1 MWRLTACLFLMLLLN
16 GPNPQCEFIT
26 QRIVHC
32 LQVLCRH
39 VCFAALQFVTTPSDM
54 IIAPG
59 SEHILRCTVTPP
71 TTNLI
76 VWYQDDV
83 EVNLS
88 GGRVTTRHGGTEL
101 VITGV
106 QRSDSGRYTCEA
118 SSSEGSLRSLG
129 ATIQVACK

>member
-1 MWRLTACLFLMLLLN
+1 MGPTLNVSLL
-16 GPNPQCEFIT
+16 
-26 QRIVHC
+26 HS
-32 LQVLCRH
+32 VLSTVYKYC
-39 VCFAALQFVTTPSDM
+39 VVTCAFAALQFVTTPSDM

-71 TTNLI
+71 TANLI
-76 VWYQDDV
+76 VWYQDDAK
-83 EVNLS
+83 VNLS